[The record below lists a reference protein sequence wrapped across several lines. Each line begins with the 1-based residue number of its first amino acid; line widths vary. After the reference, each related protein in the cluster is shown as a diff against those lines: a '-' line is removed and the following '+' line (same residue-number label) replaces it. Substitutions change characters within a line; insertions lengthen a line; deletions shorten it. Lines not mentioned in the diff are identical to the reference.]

1 MLIVFACV
9 KMPKN
14 GDQSHDINFEPTMRR
29 LWHTHHYREGVLAQF
44 CYVGAQIMCWTFI
57 IQYGTRLLMAEGDYT
72 ALEHTIGGLLGI
84 DTSGAMTEKNAEVLS
99 QGYNIIA
106 MGSHCIG
113 RFVGT
118 YLLKYIKP
126 GNLLRILGT
135 LSAILIIGAITKHM
149 LVAVSIALW
158 QHRSQCA

>member
-1 MLIVFACV
+1 
-9 KMPKN
+9 
-14 GDQSHDINFEPTMRR
+14 MRR

-113 RFVGT
+113 RFRALT
-118 YLLKYIKP
+118 CSNTSNRAISCAF
-126 GNLLRILGT
+126 
-135 LSAILIIGAITKHM
+135 SAHSLPSSS
-149 LVAVSIALW
+149 LEP
-158 QHRSQCA
+158 